1 MTIEEYLKISAEEIE
16 NTIPKGD
23 NCDGNIY
30 LAGKVDAYRE
40 ILEKLPE
47 MEHEVTLREVVEE
60 CLKHESDGGCENCVF
75 MRTPSYSVPCYCWLG
90 IMPKG
95 WDIDDIER
103 RMKEARN
110 D

>member
-40 ILEKLPE
+40 ILSKLPE
-47 MEHEVTLREVVEE
+47 FEHEVTLREVHEM
-60 CLKHESDGGCENCVF
+60 CLEHDCNCVSKGKECCLYDD
-75 MRTPSYSVPCYCWLG
+75 RYC
-90 IMPKG
+90 MVNDVSPNNM
-95 WDIDDIER
+95 DVDEIEK

>member
-47 MEHEVTLREVVEE
+47 MEHEVTLREVKEE
-60 CLKHESDGGCENCVF
+60 CDKHGGEEGCYGCVLLREPKF
-75 MRTPSYSVPCYCWLG
+75 PSQNYCAVDCS
-90 IMPKG
+90 PNA

>member
-47 MEHEVTLREVVEE
+47 MEHEVTLREIHEMCLEHDCNCISKDKE
-60 CLKHESDGGCENCVF
+60 CCLRDDG
-75 MRTPSYSVPCYCWLG
+75 YCMVNDVSPNNIG
-90 IMPKG
+90 V
-95 WDIDDIER
+95 DEIER

>member
-1 MTIEEYLKISAEEIE
+1 MTIEEWLKISAEEIE

-40 ILEKLPE
+40 ILEKLPSF
-47 MEHEVTLREVVEE
+47 EHEVTLREIHEMCLEHDCNCISKDKE
-60 CLKHESDGGCENCVF
+60 CCLRDDG
-75 MRTPSYSVPCYCWLG
+75 YC
-90 IMPKG
+90 MVNDVSPNN
-95 WDIDDIER
+95 IDVDEIER

>member
-40 ILEKLPE
+40 ILSKLPE
-47 MEHEVTLREVVEE
+47 MEHEVTLKEVKELCQAHFGKGKCGKCPMGKPVG
-60 CLKHESDGGCENCVF
+60 SFNCII
-75 MRTPSYSVPCYCWLG
+75 YGVPA
-90 IMPKG
+90 G
-95 WDIDDIER
+95 WEPDEIEK
-103 RMKEARN
+103 RMKEANRCRH
-110 D
+110 